1 MEKRKT
7 FHGRQ
12 VGKKRLLPI
21 VFPLFLFLL
30 IPLNGYGDDT
40 PMPEVVQQN
49 STRITGVVK
58 DAYGEPVIGANVKV
72 VGTTQGTITDFEGKF
87 SINVSGA
94 SAKIKISFI
103 GYKDKEVTAKK
114 GVSLNIVLE
123 EDAQTLG
130 EVQVVAYGVQKNDAA
145 GGSNPEAGRVTQGTA
160 LALKARAA
168 LYRASKLFSGG
179 EDRNLWREAAVAN
192 KAVIDYCTANGIRL
206 GKYTDIWGT
215 DNYQASEMIFV
226 RRIGDTSSPEYT
238 NFPVGMENASS
249 GNCPTQTLVD
259 AYESKDNGD
268 KDPRFGMTIACNG
281 DKWPNTNPNPLE
293 TFIGGKNGLPLPYA
307 TPTGYY
313 LKKYLDASTDISA
326 ESGSGGKRHNWVIF
340 RLGEFYLNYAEAI
353 YRYLGAAGATDN
365 EFRMSACA
373 AINKVRQRS
382 DVQMPDFPDNISN
395 TEFWERYKKERMVE
409 LAFEQHRFWDVRR
422 WKEGGFTKIGRMQIT
437 QKEDG
442 NFLYE
447 RTNKSLVWDDKMYF
461 FPIPASEMRK
471 NPNLSQ
477 NPGW

>member
-1 MEKRKT
+1 MRRTECLCILSLLC
-7 FHGRQ
+7 GNSY
-12 VGKKRLLPI
+12 GK
-21 VFPLFLFLL
+21 
-30 IPLNGYGDDT
+30 
-40 PMPEVVQQN
+40 
-49 STRITGVVK
+49 
-58 DAYGEPVIGANVKV
+58 
-72 VGTTQGTITDFEGKF
+72 TDFFIAGIWSRTYIC
-87 SINVSGA
+87 SISGIGFRKESWNAGSGTELPVSY
-94 SAKIKISFI
+94 SAL
-103 GYKDKEVTAKK
+103 D
-114 GVSLNIVLE
+114 
-123 EDAQTLG
+123 
-130 EVQVVAYGVQKNDAA
+130 NDAA

>member
-1 MEKRKT
+1 ME
-7 FHGRQ
+7 
-12 VGKKRLLPI
+12 
-21 VFPLFLFLL
+21 
-30 IPLNGYGDDT
+30 
-40 PMPEVVQQN
+40 
-49 STRITGVVK
+49 
-58 DAYGEPVIGANVKV
+58 
-72 VGTTQGTITDFEGKF
+72 
-87 SINVSGA
+87 
-94 SAKIKISFI
+94 IKIR
-103 GYKDKEVTAKK
+103 
-114 GVSLNIVLE
+114 VS
-123 EDAQTLG
+123 
-130 EVQVVAYGVQKNDAA
+130 
-145 GGSNPEAGRVTQGTA
+145 
-160 LALKARAA
+160 
-168 LYRASKLFSGG
+168 
-179 EDRNLWREAAVAN
+179 
-192 KAVIDYCTANGIRL
+192 
-206 GKYTDIWGT
+206 
-215 DNYQASEMIFV
+215 
-226 RRIGDTSSPEYT
+226 
-238 NFPVGMENASS
+238 
-249 GNCPTQTLVD
+249 
-259 AYESKDNGD
+259 
-268 KDPRFGMTIACNG
+268 GMTIACNG
-281 DKWPNTNPNPLE
+281 DKWPNTNPLE

-326 ESGSGGKRHNWVIF
+326 ESGSGGKRHNWVVF

-422 WKEGGFTKIGRMQIT
+422 WKEGGFTKIGRMQII

>member
-1 MEKRKT
+1 MKLKNICLGIACIAVVSACNDKMDYHEYTSYDKDYVFSDFSRT
-7 FHGRQ
+7 AGF
-12 VGKKRLLPI
+12 VNNIYSYLDSDLPSYQS
-21 VFPLFLFLL
+21 L
-30 IPLNGYGDDT
+30 
-40 PMPEVVQQN
+40 
-49 STRITGVVK
+49 
-58 DAYGEPVIGANVKV
+58 
-72 VGTTQGTITDFEGKF
+72 
-87 SINVSGA
+87 A
-94 SAKIKISFI
+94 SACDEAEMAVTYSSVLDYTNGAWSALNPKSLW
-103 GYKDKEVTAKK
+103 GYYS
-114 GVSLNIVLE
+114 GIC
-123 EDAQTLG
+123 
-130 EVQVVAYGVQKNDAA
+130 
-145 GGSNPEAGRVTQGTA
+145 
-160 LALKARAA
+160 AA

-313 LKKYLDASTDISA
+313 LKKYL
-326 ESGSGGKRHNWVIF
+326 
-340 RLGEFYLNYAEAI
+340 
-353 YRYLGAAGATDN
+353 
-365 EFRMSACA
+365 SACA